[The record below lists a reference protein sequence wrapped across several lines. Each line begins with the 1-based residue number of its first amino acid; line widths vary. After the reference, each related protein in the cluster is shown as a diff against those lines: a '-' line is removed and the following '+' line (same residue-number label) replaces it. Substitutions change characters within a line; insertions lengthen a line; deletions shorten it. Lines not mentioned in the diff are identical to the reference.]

1 MSNSVS
7 SAAARWGRNARI
19 CVQIRGSARFACAD
33 GPVRTGGFGGV
44 WLNVHLWDFHAESS
58 DCRTSANPPF
68 STLSPTPG
76 AQAENYPFCTIDPNV
91 GAVKVPDSRL
101 AEIAA
106 LIPPEIINPA
116 SMTFVDIAGLVK
128 GASKGEGLGNQFLAH
143 IRETQAIAHVV
154 RCFSAP
160 GVVHVTGG
168 VDPVRDVEIIDTELM
183 LADLS
188 TVTRRYEIIERTAR
202 VGIKESVEQF
212 AVLGKVKKALERGQ
226 PVRSLD
232 LRAEEA
238 AHLADLHLI
247 SAKKVLYVANVDD
260 ADSADPDKNPH
271 VKALCELAARE
282 GAPVVPICGK
292 IESEIAELEGP
303 EKAKYLKHYG
313 MAEPGLNRLIR
324 AGYALLGLQTFF
336 TAGPKEVHAWTI
348 RKGSSAPEAAGAI
361 HTDLERGFIKAEVY
375 HYDDLMNHH
384 SEAAIRD
391 AGRMRLEGKDYE
403 VRDGDVIYFRCAA

>member
-1 MSNSVS
+1 
-7 SAAARWGRNARI
+7 
-19 CVQIRGSARFACAD
+19 
-33 GPVRTGGFGGV
+33 
-44 WLNVHLWDFHAESS
+44 
-58 DCRTSANPPF
+58 
-68 STLSPTPG
+68 
-76 AQAENYPFCTIDPNV
+76 
-91 GAVKVPDSRL
+91 
-101 AEIAA
+101 
-106 LIPPEIINPA
+106 
-116 SMTFVDIAGLVK
+116 MTFADIAGLVK

-168 VDPVRDVEIIDTELM
+168 VDPVRDVEIIDDG
-183 LADLS
+183 ADA
-188 TVTRRYEIIERTAR
+188 RRPGPRSRRRHEIVERTAR
-202 VGIKESVEQF
+202 AGIKESIEQF
-212 AVLGKVKKALERGQ
+212 AVLGKVKEALERGR

-232 LRAEEA
+232 RAEEA
-238 AHLADLHLI
+238 AQLRDLHLI

-260 ADSADPDKNPH
+260 ADSAGPDKNPH
-271 VKALCELAARE
+271 VKVLCELAARE

-348 RKGSSAPEAAGAI
+348 RKGSNAPEAAGAI

-375 HYDDLMNHH
+375 HYDDLMNHR
-384 SEAAIRD
+384 SEAAIRE
-391 AGRMRLEGKDYE
+391 AGRMRLEGKEYE
-403 VRDGDVIYFRCAA
+403 VRDGDVIYFRCAT